1 MKEYKTIYEF
11 GSDETIIEKST
22 FIGYA
27 LPVETEEEAID
38 FIKEIKVKHK
48 DATHNVWAYIIGKN
62 MEIQR
67 YSDDGEPSGTA
78 GIPALEVLKKEE
90 LKNLVVVITRYF
102 GGIKLGAGGLVRAYI
117 KGCKIGIESAKIVSK
132 IPYTKLKIKIDYS
145 LLGKVQNYLMNNDFI
160 IADTLFEDMV
170 TLVVYIKTDE
180 KEALKEKIVDLL
192 NGNLDIIENEEFYLS
207 HDLENK
213 IIRDF

>member
-11 GSDETIIEKST
+11 GKDEIKIEKST

-27 LPVETEEEAID
+27 KPVDTEQEAVD
-38 FIKEIKVKHK
+38 FVNEIKAKHK
-48 DATHNVWAYIIGKN
+48 DATHNVWAYTVGQN

-78 GIPALEVLKKEE
+78 GIPSLEVIKKSD
-90 LKNLVVVITRYF
+90 LRNLAVVVTRYF
-102 GGIKLGAGGLVRAYI
+102 GGIKLGAGGLVRAYT
-117 KGCKIGIESAKIVSK
+117 KGAKIGVEAGKIVNK
-132 IPYTKLKIKIDYS
+132 IPYTEIRVKIDYS
-145 LLGKVQNYLMNNDFI
+145 LLGKTQNFLMNNQYI

-170 TLVVYIKTDE
+170 TLVLYLKSSE
-180 KEALKEKIVDLL
+180 KDAVKDKIVDLL
-192 NGNLDIIENEEFYLS
+192 NGNMDIIENEEIYLS
-207 HDLENK
+207 HDLNDG

>member
-11 GSDETIIEKST
+11 GKDEIKIEKST

-27 LPVETEEEAID
+27 KPVDTEQEAVD
-38 FIKEIKVKHK
+38 FVNEIKAKHK
-48 DATHNVWAYIIGKN
+48 DATHNVWAYTVGQN

-78 GIPALEVLKKEE
+78 GIPSLEVIKKSD
-90 LKNLVVVITRYF
+90 LRNLAVVVTRYF
-102 GGIKLGAGGLVRAYI
+102 GGIKLGAGGLVRAYT
-117 KGCKIGIESAKIVSK
+117 KGAKIGVEAGKIVNK
-132 IPYTKLKIKIDYS
+132 IPYTEIRVKIDYS
-145 LLGKVQNYLMNNDFI
+145 LLGKTQNFLMNNQYI

-170 TLVVYIKTDE
+170 TLVIYLKSSE
-180 KEALKEKIVDLL
+180 KDAVKEKIVDLL
-192 NGNLDIIENEEFYLS
+192 NGNMDIIENEEIYLS
-207 HDLENK
+207 HDLNDG